1 MIVGRIVMHTHCVM
15 RDRAGH
21 HTTLMFDAVLALPLE
36 LYQAER
42 ESSHRYAVGDRS
54 CNSCPRR
61 RFV

>member
-1 MIVGRIVMHTHCVM
+1 M

-42 ESSHRYAVGDRS
+42 ESSHRYAVVTEVAIRAREEDLSDGNTRGGLS
-54 CNSCPRR
+54 IAAQ
-61 RFV
+61 